1 MKAVSTMLGNLEFFL
16 NVLRIPLFFFFPSL
30 PWQQYGEQLRKDL
43 DEN

>member
-16 NVLRIPLFFFFPSL
+16 NVLRIPLFFFPSL
-30 PWQQYGEQLRKDL
+30 PWQQYGEQFRKDL